1 MVTDNIKEDNMK
13 EEKVSINELISMAN
27 YSIEET
33 TVPPYDEI
41 VDNFSSTWA
50 DMYLDEDLKEQ
61 TGMHCYIV
69 HDDCDCGSIRA
80 IVVQPTLNNEAK
92 SLIIDIMDNVIFDLI
107 YNDTVEQ
114 ATGNEGSADSAY
126 GPGFSDDYSSLLEFI
141 RTNEYAQENV
151 SNYDYSWLLVLVDN
165 RLDLVEL

>member
-1 MVTDNIKEDNMK
+1 MNET
-13 EEKVSINELISMAN
+13 KVSINELISLAN

-33 TVPPYDEI
+33 TVPPYEKI
-41 VDNFSSTWA
+41 VEDFSSTWA

-61 TGMHCYIV
+61 TGKHCYIV

-80 IVVQPTLNNEAK
+80 IVVADSLTKEAK
-92 SLIIDIMDNVIFDLI
+92 VQLIDIMDNVIFDLI

-114 ATGNEGSADSAY
+114 ATGNDEGSEDSAY
-126 GPGFSDDYSSLLEFI
+126 GPGFEDDYSALLDFI
-141 RTNEYAQENV
+141 RSNEYAQENV
-151 SNYDYSWLLVLVDN
+151 SDYDYSWLLVLVDN

>member
-1 MVTDNIKEDNMK
+1 MEITAMK
-13 EEKVSINELISMAN
+13 ETKVSINELISLAN

-33 TVPPYDEI
+33 TVPPYDQI
-41 VDNFSSTWA
+41 VEDFSSTWA

-61 TGMHCYIV
+61 TGQHCYIV

-80 IVVQPTLNNEAK
+80 IVVQPSLNNEAK
-92 SLIIDIMDNVIFDLI
+92 SLLIDIMDNVIFDLI

-114 ATGNEGSADSAY
+114 ATGNDEGSEDSAY
-126 GPGFSDDYSSLLEFI
+126 GPGFDEDYAALLDFI
-141 RTNEYAQENV
+141 RHSEYAQENV
-151 SNYDYSWLLVLVDN
+151 SDYDYSWLLVLVDN